1 MQPTL
6 SAEALISAITEQL
19 TDHDELDGEAV
30 DIVAEIEEDDKESQL
45 DQSVGKARK
54 KKKEVTYDGPISA
67 LVTVALF
74 ALYVGYTAAAVR
86 KMCQRGMLP
95 AHQMK
100 QPDKPNGKGTWYI
113 NRARWDKLAE
123 ILPDLEPPEWHS
135 WEDYWMYDRGTK
147 RLKLKDDSSKQRC
160 RKAAHRRSKLEIMM
174 QEAAA
179 NG

>member
-1 MQPTL
+1 MEPTL
-6 SAEALISAITEQL
+6 SAEALIRTITEQIA
-19 TDHDELDGEAV
+19 DHDEQDDEEM
-30 DIVAEIEEDDKESQL
+30 DISSETDEDEEESQL
-45 DQSVGKARK
+45 DQSVGKAHK

-123 ILPDLEPPEWHS
+123 ILPDLEPPAR
-135 WEDYWMYDRGTK
+135 MALLG
-147 RLKLKDDSSKQRC
+147 RLLDV
-160 RKAAHRRSKLEIMM
+160 
-174 QEAAA
+174 
-179 NG
+179 